1 MLEFDDRA
9 VGYGKPHVPPRAGV
23 AASPLP
29 GAALDAPVHPQS
41 AADLGALY
49 PNEVACRRYL
59 EELRWGNGFRCPH
72 CGSAGEPWRSS
83 LALVACSDCRQLS
96 SAVTGTVLHG
106 SSRPLALWFRAAWDI
121 VSRDA
126 GVAIGTVQRT
136 LGLQSEATAWA
147 CLEKLEG
154 AMVQYQR
161 DRLGALV
168 EVDECYARIEVPG
181 TAARRELRRVIV
193 AVALELAGG
202 RVTRVRLR
210 AVSGERLSSLA
221 MFVAEA
227 VAPGTPVC
235 TDGLRAYA
243 PLRSM
248 GYDHVVTHPSAVPD
262 PATVAL
268 PNVARFVPLLLRWL
282 DETGPIPLERLGY
295 YLAELS
301 FRFNER
307 ARAGTAR
314 GLLFRNLRC
323 RVVGA
328 DDVPLARAAL
338 APAHRSA
345 RTSSGVREK
354 TTATAPGEGTADTAE
369 DASAPPSAASVFA
382 AAAGRDRGR
391 GGPA

>member
-23 AASPLP
+23 ASLQPC
-29 GAALDAPVHPQS
+29 AAPDAPEHPQS

-59 EELRWGNGFRCPH
+59 EQLRWGSGFRCPH

-83 LALVACSDCRQLS
+83 LALVACAECRQLS

-121 VSRDA
+121 ASRDA

-136 LGLQSEATAWA
+136 LGLPTEAAAWA
-147 CLEKLEG
+147 CLEQLAS

-168 EVDECYARIEVPG
+168 EVDECYARIALPG
-181 TAARRELRRVIV
+181 TGARRELRRVIV
-193 AVALELAGG
+193 AVALELVGG

-221 MFVAEA
+221 MFVAE
-227 VAPGTPVC
+227 VVTPGTPVC

-243 PLRSM
+243 SLRSM
-248 GYDHVVTHPSAVPD
+248 GYDHVVTHPNAVAD

-268 PNVARFVPLLLRWL
+268 PNVARFVPLLQRWL
-282 DETGPIPLERLGY
+282 DDTGPIPLERLGY
-295 YLAELS
+295 YLDELS

-307 ARAGTAR
+307 TRARAAR
-314 GLLFRNLRC
+314 GLLFRNLLC
-323 RVVGA
+323 RIVGA
-328 DDVPLARAAL
+328 DDPPLTTAAL
-338 APAHRSA
+338 VPAHRSA

-354 TTATAPGEGTADTAE
+354 TVATAPGEGTADTAE
-369 DASAPPSAASVFA
+369 DASGPPSAASVFA
-382 AAAGRDRGR
+382 AAAGRYRGR